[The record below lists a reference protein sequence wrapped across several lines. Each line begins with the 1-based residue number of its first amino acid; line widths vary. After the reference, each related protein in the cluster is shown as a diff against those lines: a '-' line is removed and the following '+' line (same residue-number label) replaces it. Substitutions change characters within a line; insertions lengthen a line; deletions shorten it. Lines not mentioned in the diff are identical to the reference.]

1 MTDQRIAERQ
11 RLQALYRSMLTEELL
26 DLYGQGDLTPV
37 AYDVLS
43 EVLSER
49 GVTKEQQTGIAAE
62 FKAGND
68 SAPPDYLADF
78 GSRCVARL
86 FDVGTALVLGTIGA
100 LAVMPFTSVSRP
112 VGAAVGL
119 LYAVFADGLPGGQ
132 SVGKRVLDIAVVD
145 VKSRKPCSYWQS
157 LQRNVSLLL
166 LCGLDVLPAFG
177 QRRQR
182 WGDAVAGTEV
192 VQALAARSE
201 H

>member
-1 MTDQRIAERQ
+1 MISTPN
-11 RLQALYRSMLTEELL
+11 
-26 DLYGQGDLTPV
+26 GDLTR
-37 AYDVLS
+37 AAADVLS

-49 GVTKEQQTGIAAE
+49 GVTEDQRTSIAAE
-62 FKAGND
+62 LTAEKV
-68 SAPPDYLADF
+68 SAHSDHLADL
-78 GSRCVARL
+78 GSRGVARL
-86 FDVGTALVLGTIGA
+86 LDFVVASVLGTIGV
-100 LAVMPFTSVSRP
+100 LVVMPFTSVPRP
-112 VGAAVGL
+112 IGGVVGL
-119 LYAVFADGLPGGQ
+119 LYVVFADGLPGGQ

-182 WGDAVAGTEV
+182 WGDAVAGTEI

>member
-11 RLQALYRSMLTEELL
+11 RLQALYRSMPTEELL
-26 DLYGQGDLTPV
+26 DLYGQGDLTPA

-49 GVTKEQQTGIAAE
+49 GVTKAQQTGIE
-62 FKAGND
+62 FKAGNGD
-68 SAPPDYLADF
+68 APPDYLADF

-86 FDVGTALVLGTIGA
+86 FDVGTALVLATIGA
-100 LAVMPFTSVSRP
+100 LAVMLFTSVSRP

-157 LQRNVSLLL
+157 LQRNVLLL
-166 LCGLDVLPAFG
+166 LLSGLDVLPAFG

-182 WGDAVAGTEV
+182 WGDAVAGTEI

>member
-11 RLQALYRSMLTEELL
+11 RLQALYRSMPTEELL
-26 DLYGQGDLTPV
+26 DLYGQGDLTPA

-49 GVTKEQQTGIAAE
+49 GVTKAQQTGIE
-62 FKAGND
+62 FEAGNG

-86 FDVGTALVLGTIGA
+86 FDVGTALVLATIGA
-100 LAVMPFTSVSRP
+100 LAVMLFTSVSRP

-119 LYAVFADGLPGGQ
+119 LYAVFADRLPGGQ

-182 WGDAVAGTEV
+182 WGDAVAGTEI